1 MCDYDSRG
9 LGLHFLTAAILSY
22 DTLIPQ
28 SILLGG
34 LYPELLKKMMISMLR
49 MYEGLCLNNVIF
61 LKRTFLSS
69 IALG

>member
-9 LGLHFLTAAILSY
+9 LGLHSLTAAILSY

-34 LYPELLKKMMISMLR
+34 LYPELLKKNDDK
-49 MYEGLCLNNVIF
+49 YV
-61 LKRTFLSS
+61 KDV
-69 IALG
+69 